1 LQLGVELRALKKAS
15 SVGVPPPLKQ
25 ERRHSPLFLNPK
37 LLQLLPKLANLE
49 LGSIVLINRS
59 INTRTSSFVANS
71 SAVGKRGSTK
81 LKREVERSV
90 RYCRVERA

>member
-1 LQLGVELRALKKAS
+1 VKTAS
-15 SVGVPPPLKQ
+15 LVRTPLLLDQK
-25 ERRHSPLFLNPK
+25 RRHSPLFLNPK

-81 LKREVERSV
+81 LKREVLRSV

>member
-1 LQLGVELRALKKAS
+1 
-15 SVGVPPPLKQ
+15 
-25 ERRHSPLFLNPK
+25 
-37 LLQLLPKLANLE
+37 LQLLPKLANLE